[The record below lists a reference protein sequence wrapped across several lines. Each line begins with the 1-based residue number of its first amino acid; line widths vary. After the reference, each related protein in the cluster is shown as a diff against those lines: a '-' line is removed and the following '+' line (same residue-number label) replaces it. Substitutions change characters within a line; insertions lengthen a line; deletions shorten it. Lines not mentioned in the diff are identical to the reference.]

1 MGISLG
7 RIVQVSTMRTFI
19 IACLAIVGAVAE
31 PESDAY
37 TIGQVYSGYAPGVVT
52 GVDYGNGLVSGY
64 GAIGNRGYAGHI
76 GYSGLGGYS
85 GYGHGY
91 AGNLGYSGFGSH
103 YIGKGSADADSDSY
117 TIDQVAHGL
126 PQANAYATGHPHNAG
141 VVTGVDYGYGRV
153 AGYGAI
159 GNRGYAGYAGN
170 LGYSGFGSHYI
181 GKRSAD
187 ADSDSYTVGQVA
199 LGLPQANAYA
209 TGHPHNPGYVRGISY
224 GNYGGYGG
232 YSGNIG
238 YAGHGI
244 GYAGHGYGY
253 AGHGYAGSLG
263 YSYGK

>member
-1 MGISLG
+1 MGIRLG
-7 RIVQVSTMRTFI
+7 RIVQVFTMRTFI

-85 GYGHGY
+85 G
-91 AGNLGYSGFGSH
+91 
-103 YIGKGSADADSDSY
+103 
-117 TIDQVAHGL
+117 
-126 PQANAYATGHPHNAG
+126 
-141 VVTGVDYGYGRV
+141 
-153 AGYGAI
+153 
-159 GNRGYAGYAGN
+159 
-170 LGYSGFGSHYI
+170 FGSHYI

-187 ADSDSYTVGQVA
+187 ADSDSYTIGQVA
-199 LGLPQANAYA
+199 HGLPQANAFA

-232 YSGNIG
+232 YSGHIG
-238 YAGHGI
+238 YAGHGL

-253 AGHGYAGSLG
+253 AGS
-263 YSYGK
+263 

>member
-91 AGNLGYSGFGSH
+91 AGNLGYSGFG
-103 YIGKGSADADSDSY
+103 G
-117 TIDQVAHGL
+117 
-126 PQANAYATGHPHNAG
+126 
-141 VVTGVDYGYGRV
+141 
-153 AGYGAI
+153 
-159 GNRGYAGYAGN
+159 
-170 LGYSGFGSHYI
+170 HYI

-187 ADSDSYTVGQVA
+187 ADSDSYTIGQGA
-199 LGLPQANAYA
+199 HGLPQANAFA

-232 YSGNIG
+232 YSGHVG
-238 YAGHGI
+238 YAGHGL